1 MNERGTGPEPRLNLN
16 LPAVPGVTR
25 RTFLLG
31 AASVAALSACGGSGG
46 SGSDAG
52 GSSATTA
59 GGTTAATATAVAA
72 PAGTGLDADP
82 FTLGVASGDP
92 LPESVILWTRLAPDP
107 LASDGGGGAPAD
119 PIDVAWDLALDDAFE
134 QLVGSGTATA
144 EPAHGHSVHVDAD
157 GLDPATDYFYRFRV
171 GDFTSPVGRTR
182 TLPAADS
189 SPEQV
194 RLAIANCQYFESG
207 YYAAYRYI
215 AEDQV
220 DLVVHLGDYIYELP
234 ALGGERSSAPT
245 QTPTTLEAFRLR
257 YSSYKVD
264 PDLQAAHASAPFT
277 LTWDDHEVADNY
289 MGDTLPNGAAPA
301 EVRRLRAA
309 AYQAWWENLPVRVDP
324 PDGPDLVV
332 YHDVTFG
339 DLARLYLLDE
349 RQYADEPPCRGETV
363 PYDDGNCAAVDDPRT
378 RLGAEQEAWLD
389 ETAGQGGVTWNLLGT
404 PVALA
409 GIDLGTDEPEYFLDL
424 WDGYPQAR
432 QQVIELLATVDNPVV
447 ISGDYHQGM
456 VLDVNETPFDTDS
469 PLVATEFMA
478 PPISS
483 VLFSQPV
490 DARTPQLHEQLD
502 GNGYLLVTVTP
513 DDVTADFRI
522 LDDVRDPDSDVTT
535 ASTWRVD
542 AGDPAATQL

>member
-1 MNERGTGPEPRLNLN
+1 MNERGTGPEPRLNLI
-16 LPAVPGVTR
+16 PGLTR

-46 SGSDAG
+46 GDGG
-52 GSSATTA
+52 GSGGSGGSG
-59 GGTTAATATAVAA
+59 GGTSAATATAVTT
-72 PAGTGLDADP
+72 PAGAGLDADP

-92 LPESVILWTRLAPDP
+92 LPDSVILWTRLAPDP
-107 LASDGGGGAPAD
+107 LAADGGGGAPAD
-119 PIDVAWDLALDDAFE
+119 AVDVAWDLALDDAFE
-134 QLVGSGTATA
+134 QLVGSDTVTAS
-144 EPAHGHSVHVDAD
+144 PDHGHSVHVDAG

-171 GDFTSPVGRTR
+171 GEFTSPVGRTR
-182 TLPAADS
+182 TLPAPDS

-215 AEDQV
+215 AEDEV

-245 QTPTTLEAFRLR
+245 ESPTTLAAYRLR

-264 PDLQAAHASAPFT
+264 EDLQAAHASAPFT

-289 MGDTLPNGAAPA
+289 MGDTLPSGAPA
-301 EVRRLRAA
+301 DEVRTLRAA

-324 PDGPDLVV
+324 PEGPDLVV

-363 PYDDGNCAAVDDPRT
+363 PYDDGDCAAVDEPRT
-378 RLGAEQEAWLD
+378 RLGDEQEAWLE
-389 ETAGQGGVTWNLLGT
+389 ETAGLGGVTWNLLGS

-432 QQVIELLATVDNPVV
+432 QQVIDLLATVDNPVV

-456 VLDVNETPFDTDS
+456 VLDVNEVPFDTES
-469 PLVATEFMA
+469 TLVATELMA

-483 VLFSQPV
+483 VLFNRPV
-490 DARTPQLHEQLD
+490 DARTPQLREQLD
-502 GNGYLLVTVTP
+502 GHGYLLVTVTP

-522 LDDVRDPDSDVTT
+522 LDDVLDPDTAVET
-535 ASTWRVD
+535 ASTWRID
-542 AGDPAATQL
+542 AGDPAATQV